1 MKVGVWRFA
10 AAPKF
15 EEKIMSQNQQYK
27 KVKLYRVLKTVFYAL
42 GLPLF
47 LVAVFFAAVKFLG
60 HDPFVGESDATLF
73 SNYFRMI
80 SSPALYG
87 IWIAAG
93 IWAFIAIVQIVVG
106 KLLKNRRVRM
116 LVVVAVTLVAMLG
129 TMCIMDISLANQLD
143 EIAANAPA
151 GVVVNDYKTQL
162 SYYRTITKGYEN
174 SDATRLLIDKI
185 DLLKKVYNVKMEG
198 EDKGGVAG
206 NIANP
211 GVYYDTIIADDG
223 TVGIDISFDENGKVV
238 EIPDGNPAND
248 HILIRKA
255 PDSYGNLTFS
265 TEATGGV
272 PRTYSHYVAQQ
283 RTAVSGMVATM
294 WYTKDMMA
302 ASEVPENGKYGKAIY
317 NSNGMLND
325 GWVPSLYNV
334 LDILEAYYGGLAAA
348 EAAVADKDCYY
359 QSVDEAHPEIIEA
372 AQQRREYF
380 YTVTCLD
387 EESKDYNPWLASLY
401 QQEVQFTKNFS
412 LPHGRL
418 DALVAE
424 LGAMLGSNK
433 LFDYL
438 FSPDA
443 LIGSIISP
451 IISPLKNGKSLKEFL
466 QGQFGLDD
474 NTWNT
479 VLQVVQVICGDDTI
493 TDAYLTVFYPS
504 AEDKLL
510 DPDSHFYIGLKKND
524 ANGETI
530 LDIDFSNALIGGDD
544 ENPDYAFDLDH
555 LSAFLNTTLNRVID
569 HFGVDLKSGILNTVL
584 GLFIKN
590 GTLTIGGVSIPLFD
604 DQWNFNIDVSSIISG
619 LLDSLYFYRSA
630 ALKPIYDFY
639 QDSEASESEQAL
651 QLALAEYDRAYYE
664 GALHGALLGSVM
676 IGDTLGAGTYAS
688 SFGLA
693 DLQSVQQVK
702 TDLSYARV
710 FYPLYSFRDMLMLFT
725 GLVVLFMFLSYI
737 AAEKEE
743 EYATGTAII
752 KEKKK
757 KQDEVCPEDP
767 DDLVMDETEADNAAQ
782 ESSDAPATDSTDN
795 ADVPATDTSDSAD
808 VPATEDTVLPVDENT
823 QKEVQ

>member
-1 MKVGVWRFA
+1 MKVGVWCYV

-47 LVAVFFAAVKFLG
+47 LVAVFFAAVKFIG
-60 HDPFVGESDATLF
+60 HDPFLGESDATLF
-73 SNYFRMI
+73 SSYFKML

-106 KLLKNRRVRM
+106 KFLKNRRVRS
-116 LVVVAVTLVAMLG
+116 LIVVAVTLVAMLG
-129 TMCIMDISLANQLD
+129 TMCIMDLSLAKQID

-162 SYYRTITKGYEN
+162 SYYRTITSSYRGGN
-174 SDATRLLIDKI
+174 TTLQLIDKI
-185 DLLKKVYNVKMEG
+185 DLLKKVYNVEMEG
-198 EDKGGVAG
+198 ANKGGVAG

-255 PDSYGNLTFS
+255 PDSNGNLTFS
-265 TEATGGV
+265 KEATGGV
-272 PRTYSHYVAQQ
+272 QRTYSHYVSAQ
-283 RTAVSGMVATM
+283 RTAVNGLVATM
-294 WYTKDMMA
+294 WYTKDMKA
-302 ASEVPENGKYGKAIY
+302 ATEEPGDGRYGKAMY
-317 NSNGMLND
+317 NVNGMLND

-348 EAAVADKDCYY
+348 EEAVTKCDYY
-359 QSVDEAHPEIIEA
+359 SSVDEAHAEIIEMA
-372 AQQRREYF
+372 EQRREYF
-380 YTVTCLD
+380 YTVTCRD
-387 EESKDYNPWLASLY
+387 EESEDYDPWLASLY
-401 QQEVQFTKNFS
+401 QQEVQFSKNFS

-424 LGAMLGSNK
+424 LGAMLGSNN
-433 LFDYL
+433 LFDYV
-438 FSPDA
+438 FAPDGTLGGLLA
-443 LIGSIISP
+443 PFLSQ
-451 IISPLKNGKSLKEFL
+451 LRDGKSLKEFL
-466 QGQFGLDD
+466 QGLGVNDSV
-474 NTWNT
+474 WNT

-493 TDAYLTVFYPS
+493 TDAFLTVFYPS
-504 AEDKLL
+504 AEDKLI
-510 DPDSHFYIGLKKND
+510 DPDSHFYISLKKND

-530 LDIDFSNALIGGDD
+530 LDIDFSNALIGGDA

-555 LSAFLNTTLNRVID
+555 LSDFLNTTLNRVID
-569 HFGVDLKSGILNTVL
+569 HFGVNLNDLSAIL

-590 GTLTIGGVSIPLFD
+590 GALTIGGITIPLFD
-604 DQWNFNIDVSSIISG
+604 DQWHFNIDVSSIISG

-630 ALKPIYDFY
+630 VLKPIYDFY
-639 QDSEASESEQAL
+639 YDPESDPSEQAI
-651 QLALAEYDRAYYE
+651 QIALAEYDRAYYE
-664 GALHGALLGSVM
+664 GALHGSLLGSVM
-676 IGDTLGAGTYAS
+676 IGDSLGSGTYSS

-693 DLQSVQQVK
+693 DLKSVQQVK

-710 FYPLYSFRDMLMLFT
+710 FYPLYSLRDMLMLFT
-725 GLVVLFMFLSYI
+725 GIVVLFMFLSYI

-743 EYATGTAII
+743 EYATGTAVI
-752 KEKKK
+752 KEKKTK
-757 KQDEVCPEDP
+757 KNKAADADGTVK
-767 DDLVMDETEADNAAQ
+767 DETAGDNAAQ
-782 ESSDAPATDSTDN
+782 ESSDAPVTD
-795 ADVPATDTSDSAD
+795 ASDDSD
-808 VPATEDTVLPVDENT
+808 VPATEDTALPVDENT